1 MKNRRLSFR
10 LEDEEAVVIAPME
23 FWEQVITLFKESAQ
37 EFPETAEGWNDA
49 AEHVAE
55 WVERTRDKR
64 QERT

>member
-10 LEDEEAVVIAPME
+10 IEDDEAVVVAPMA
-23 FWEQVITLFKESAQ
+23 FWQQTINLFEDSAR
-37 EFPETAEGWNDA
+37 EFPETAEGWIQA
-49 AEHVAE
+49 ADHVAE